1 MEISKVSSFTRFLK
15 PNPSFLQMQTRP
27 EAISDMK
34 FNKTPLQSDHQEP
47 EPDPLLLCVVCVW
60 YMYSAVSEQLQ
71 LWPLVAG
78 GGGGTAAVFTSGAAH
93 HEHQGGGGDNWAAGK
108 QSVLL

>member
-1 MEISKVSSFTRFLK
+1 
-15 PNPSFLQMQTRP
+15 MQTRP

-34 FNKTPLQSDHQEP
+34 FHKTPLQSDHQEP

-71 LWPLVAG
+71 LWPLLAG